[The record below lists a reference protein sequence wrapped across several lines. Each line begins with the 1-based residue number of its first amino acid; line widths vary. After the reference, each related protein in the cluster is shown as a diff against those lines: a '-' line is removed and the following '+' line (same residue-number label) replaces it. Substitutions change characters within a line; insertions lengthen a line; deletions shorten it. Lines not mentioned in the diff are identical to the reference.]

1 MDRPARDY
9 LLAGKRAGARY
20 AMAAPKGAP
29 LGPTGTHLANRPGSS
44 LEFMD
49 HRAYQPGD
57 DLRRID
63 WAAYARTDR
72 LSIKLYRQEINPR
85 VDILVDGSRSMD
97 LEGTAKAE
105 ATLGLAALLA
115 TAADRAGF
123 AHRAWI
129 GAEAWQAVP
138 NSAADPAAWGTVALD
153 SARNPGEAV
162 LGGPL
167 RLAPRGMRFLISD
180 LLWLG
185 DPAAVVARLAD
196 EATRVVILQVLA
208 RDDADPAQS
217 GNTRLVDCETRQE
230 REVFAD
236 AGAVERYRHRL
247 SRHQQH
253 WHRAGRQVGA
263 LLTTVVAE
271 QLIEGEWELED
282 LVAAGVLEVSDR

>member
-1 MDRPARDY
+1 MDRPSRDY

-29 LGPTGTHLANRPGSS
+29 LGPMGTHLANRPGSS

-72 LSIKLYRQEINPR
+72 LSIKLYRQEINPH

-97 LEGTAKAE
+97 LEGTAKAK
-105 ATLGLAALLA
+105 ATLGLVALLA

-129 GAEAWQAVP
+129 GAEAWEPVP
-138 NSAADPAAWGTVALD
+138 NSAADPAAWGAMALD
-153 SARNPGEAV
+153 SARNPGEAAQ
-162 LGGPL
+162 GAPL
-167 RLAPRGMRFLISD
+167 QLAPRGMRFLISD
-180 LLWLG
+180 LLWLS
-185 DPAAVVARLAD
+185 DPAAVLARLAD
-196 EATRVVILQVLA
+196 EAARVVILQVLA
-208 RDDADPAQS
+208 RDDADPPRS

-247 SRHQQH
+247 SLHQQH
-253 WHRAGRQVGA
+253 WHRAARQVGA
-263 LLTTVVAE
+263 VLTTVVAE
-271 QLIEGEWELED
+271 QLTEGDWELED
-282 LVAAGVLEVSDR
+282 LVAAGVLEVSNR